1 MEPKNTVRALMPRND
16 ELESSRAGAG
26 DGFSAPYPS
35 SYSGPQSVP
44 YNPTTSHVPS
54 LWDYWPIVVR
64 HKWTI
69 LSAMLVALVVGTV
82 VSFSTTPVFEAVG
95 RVVINR
101 EGADTA
107 GLKNSDTSG
116 SDSYDDYMVAMDTQ
130 THVLQSDAIAKLVIR
145 RLSLD
150 SDPAFAGKGIVH
162 ADSTPAAGPAE
173 TREIEPHKE
182 AALVN
187 KFHGAMQ
194 INSIPRTRL
203 LEIRFSSTDPV
214 LAAKAVNTLID
225 TYIEQN
231 YKTRLDATTRTSDWL
246 TQQLSELQ
254 MRVEESQE
262 KLVRYQ
268 KEHGIL
274 GIDEKENII
283 TSKLDELNKE
293 LTAAEGDRMQKESVY
308 RLASLGEPDL
318 LSNLDPSSPLVK
330 LRSQEEDLHRQLAQ
344 ASVHFQPT
352 YPKVE
357 EINEQLSA
365 VQTDIKSEI
374 TRLATKYQKDYLAA
388 LGREKLLRASLEN
401 QKTEENQLNES
412 AIEYSL
418 LKRDVESN
426 RQLYEGLLQKLKE
439 AGVMTGLRSSN
450 VRIVD
455 PASTPTSPSSPNI
468 PRNLLMSLAVG
479 LAGGLALGF
488 ILESRD
494 TTVHSLEQVRMI
506 TALPSLAVI
515 PLSRRPSRAL
525 PQSLSNAKPMTP
537 TATALVSAM
546 RPKSEIAE
554 AYRALRTSIL
564 LSKHGRSAKI
574 LMVTSAL
581 PQEGKTTTSVN
592 LATVLAQQGARVLL
606 IEADMRRAGVSK
618 LLRVNSEIGLSTI
631 LGQENCAG
639 LEDAI
644 VVVADVPNL
653 KVLPAGPV
661 ALHPS
666 ELLASPRMRDLLNRV
681 EPEFDHIII
690 DTPPV
695 LSVTDASLLSALA
708 DSTLLVI
715 RAGVTSR
722 AALRRTYDMLSHVDA
737 RIMGVILNAADL
749 TEPDLY
755 YYGNRYGS
763 YYHDS
768 EPAETIHRE

>member
-1 MEPKNTVRALMPRND
+1 MEPEKAHRTLMPAND
-16 ELESSRAGAG
+16 DLLAAHLAAGKA
-26 DGFSAPYPS
+26 FPAA
-35 SYSGPQSVP
+35 
-44 YNPTTSHVPS
+44 YNMTGNHVPS
-54 LWDYWPIVVR
+54 LWDYWPIVLR

-69 LSAMLVALVVGTV
+69 LSAMLVASVLGAV
-82 VSFSTTPVFEAVG
+82 VSFSATPIYEALG

-107 GLKNSDTSG
+107 GLKNSDAGGT
-116 SDSYDDYMVAMDTQ
+116 DSYDDYMVAMDTQ

-145 RLSLD
+145 RLNLD
-150 SDPAFAGKGIVH
+150 SDPAFAGKGSVPVS
-162 ADSTPAAGPAE
+162 AAVDATPAE
-173 TREIEPHKE
+173 SRHIEPHRE
-182 AALVN
+182 AGLVA
-187 KFHGAMQ
+187 KFHGSMQ
-194 INSIPRTRL
+194 ISSIPRTRL
-203 LEIRFSSTDPV
+203 LEIRFSSPDPV

-231 YKTRLDATTRTSDWL
+231 YKTRLDATMRTSDWL

-268 KEHGIL
+268 KAHGIL
-274 GIDEKENII
+274 GIDEKANII

-308 RLASLGEPDL
+308 RLAKSGDPDL
-318 LSNLDPSSPLVK
+318 LSNLDQSSALIK
-330 LRSQEEDLHRQLAQ
+330 LRGQEEDLHRQLAQ

-357 EINEQLSA
+357 ELNQQLAA
-365 VQTDIKSEI
+365 VQADIQTETARI
-374 TRLATKYQKDYLAA
+374 AAKYEKDYLAA

-418 LKRDVESN
+418 LKRDVDSN

-455 PASTPTSPSSPNI
+455 PASAPTVPSSPNI
-468 PRNLLMSLAVG
+468 PRNLLMSLLVG
-479 LAGGLALGF
+479 LAGGLSLAF
-488 ILESRD
+488 VMESRD
-494 TTVHSLEQVRMI
+494 TSIHSLEQVRMI

-515 PLSRRPSRAL
+515 PLSSRPNR
-525 PQSLSNAKPMTP
+525 SLSAAKRLPRSVAAM
-537 TATALVSAM
+537 ASAI

-564 LSKHGRSAKI
+564 LSKTGKSAKI

-592 LATVLAQQGARVLL
+592 LAIVLAQHGSRVLL
-606 IEADMRRAGVSK
+606 IEGDMRRSGISK
-618 LLRVNSEIGLSTI
+618 ILHLQSDIGLSTLLGNNSVAETAI
-631 LGQENCAG
+631 LS
-639 LEDAI
+639 
-644 VVVADVPNL
+644 VADVPNL
-653 KVLPAGPV
+653 SVLPAGPV

-666 ELLASPRMRDLLNRV
+666 EMLASARMRDLVRGL
-681 EPEFDHIII
+681 EPQFDHIII

-695 LSVTDASLLSALA
+695 LSVTDAALLSALA
-708 DSTLLVI
+708 DSTLIVV
-715 RAGVTSR
+715 RAGTTSR
-722 AALRRTYDMLSHVDA
+722 AALRRVHDVLSHVDA

-749 TEPDLY
+749 NEPDMY
-755 YYGNRYGS
+755 YYGSRYGS
-763 YYHDS
+763 YYQ
-768 EPAETIHRE
+768 EAEQVETAQRN

>member
-1 MEPKNTVRALMPRND
+1 MEPEKTFRTLMPRSD
-16 ELESSRAGAG
+16 ELQSYHPASRLGDRGAMPTG
-26 DGFSAPYPS
+26 
-35 SYSGPQSVP
+35 
-44 YNPTTSHVPS
+44 YNATVSHVPS
-54 LWDYWPIVVR
+54 LWDYWPIVLR

-69 LSAMLVALVVGTV
+69 LSAMLVAFLVGAV
-82 VSFSTTPVFEAVG
+82 VSFSATPIYEALG
-95 RVVINR
+95 RIVINR
-101 EGADTA
+101 EGAETA
-107 GLKNSDTSG
+107 GLKNSDAGG
-116 SDSYDDYMVAMDTQ
+116 SDSFDDYMVAMDTQ

-145 RLSLD
+145 RLNLD

-162 ADSTPAAGPAE
+162 ANSVPAAAQGE
-173 TREIEPHKE
+173 SREIEPHQE
-182 AALVN
+182 AGLVAR
-187 KFHGAMQ
+187 FHGALQ
-194 INSIPRTRL
+194 INAIPRTRL
-203 LEIRFSSTDPV
+203 LEIRFSSSDPV

-246 TQQLSELQ
+246 TQQLSDLQ
-254 MRVEESQE
+254 MKVEESQE

-293 LTAAEGDRMQKESVY
+293 LTAAEADRMQKESVY
-308 RLASLGEPDL
+308 RLASSGDPDL
-318 LSNLDPSSPLVK
+318 LSNVDGSSPLVK
-330 LRSQEEDLHRQLAQ
+330 LRGQEEDLHRQLAQ
-344 ASVHFQPT
+344 ASVRFQPT

-357 EINEQLSA
+357 ELTEQLTA
-365 VQTDIKSEI
+365 VQTDINAEI
-374 TRLATKYQKDYLAA
+374 KRLATKYQKDYLAA

-412 AIEYSL
+412 GIEYSL

-455 PASTPTSPSSPNI
+455 PASAPTSPSSPNI
-468 PRNLLMSLAVG
+468 PRNLLMSLVVG
-479 LAGGLALGF
+479 LAGGLALAF

-494 TTVHSLEQVRMI
+494 STVHSLEQVRAI

-515 PLSRRPSRAL
+515 PFCSRPSRRSL
-525 PQSLSNAKPMTP
+525 PLSQTKRLSHISA
-537 TATALVSAM
+537 AVASAM

-564 LSKHGRSAKI
+564 LSKTGRSAKI

-592 LATVLAQQGARVLL
+592 LAIVLAQQGARVLL
-606 IEADMRRAGVSK
+606 IEADMRRAGISNVLHLS
-618 LLRVNSEIGLSTI
+618 SDIGLSTI
-631 LGQENCAG
+631 LGQTTVPDPMEAMRS
-639 LEDAI
+639 
-644 VVVADVPNL
+644 VADVPNL

-666 ELLASPRMRDLLNRV
+666 EMLASPRMRDLLQSL

-695 LSVTDASLLSALA
+695 LSVTDACLLSALC
-708 DSTLLVI
+708 DSTVFVI

-722 AALRRTYDMLSHVDA
+722 AALRRAHEMLAHVDA
-737 RIMGVILNAADL
+737 RIMGVILNAADF

-755 YYGNRYGS
+755 YYGNRYGN

-768 EPAETIHRE
+768 EPVKTAQRD

>member
-1 MEPKNTVRALMPRND
+1 MEPEKAYRTLMPAND
-16 ELESSRAGAG
+16 DLLAAHLAAGKTFPA
-26 DGFSAPYPS
+26 A
-35 SYSGPQSVP
+35 
-44 YNPTTSHVPS
+44 YNMTGTHVPS
-54 LWDYWPIVVR
+54 LWDYWPIVLR

-69 LSAMLVALVVGTV
+69 LSAMLVALVLGAV
-82 VSFSTTPVFEAVG
+82 VSFSATPIYEALG

-107 GLKNSDTSG
+107 GLKNSDAGG

-145 RLSLD
+145 RLNLD
-150 SDPAFAGKGIVH
+150 SDPSFAGKGAVPVNNA
-162 ADSTPAAGPAE
+162 ADATPAE
-173 TREIEPHKE
+173 NRYIEPHRE
-182 AALVN
+182 AGLVAR
-187 KFHGAMQ
+187 FHGSMQ
-194 INSIPRTRL
+194 ISSIPRTRL
-203 LEIRFSSTDPV
+203 LEIRFSSPDPV

-231 YKTRLDATTRTSDWL
+231 YKTRLDATMRTSDWL

-268 KEHGIL
+268 KAHGIL
-274 GIDEKENII
+274 GIDEKANII

-308 RLASLGEPDL
+308 RLAKSGDPDL
-318 LSNLDPSSPLVK
+318 LSNLDQSSALIK
-330 LRSQEEDLHRQLAQ
+330 LRGQEEDLHRQLAQ

-357 EINEQLSA
+357 ELNQQLAA
-365 VQTDIKSEI
+365 VQADIQTE
-374 TRLATKYQKDYLAA
+374 TARVAAKYEKDYLAA

-418 LKRDVESN
+418 LKRDVDSN

-455 PASTPTSPSSPNI
+455 PASAPTVPSSPNI
-468 PRNLLMSLAVG
+468 PRNLLMSLLVG
-479 LAGGLALGF
+479 LAGGLSLAF
-488 ILESRD
+488 VMESRD
-494 TTVHSLEQVRMI
+494 TSVHSLEQVRMI
-506 TALPSLAVI
+506 TSLPSLAVI
-515 PLSRRPSRAL
+515 PLSTRPNKSL
-525 PQSLSNAKPMTP
+525 PAAKRLPR
-537 TATALVSAM
+537 SAAAM
-546 RPKSEIAE
+546 ASAIRPKSEIAE

-564 LSKHGRSAKI
+564 LSRTGKSAKI

-592 LATVLAQQGARVLL
+592 LAIVLAQHGSRVLL
-606 IEADMRRAGVSK
+606 IEGDMRRSGISK
-618 LLRVNSEIGLSTI
+618 ILHLQSDIGLSTLLGNNSVAETAI
-631 LGQENCAG
+631 LS
-639 LEDAI
+639 
-644 VVVADVPNL
+644 VADVPNL
-653 KVLPAGPV
+653 SVLPAGPV

-666 ELLASPRMRDLLNRV
+666 EMLASARMRDLVRGL
-681 EPEFDHIII
+681 EPQFDHIII

-695 LSVTDASLLSALA
+695 LSVTDAALLSALA
-708 DSTLLVI
+708 DSTLIVV
-715 RAGVTSR
+715 RAGTTSR
-722 AALRRTYDMLSHVDA
+722 AALRRVHDVLSHVDA

-749 TEPDLY
+749 NEPDMY
-755 YYGNRYGS
+755 YYGSRYGS
-763 YYHDS
+763 YYQ
-768 EPAETIHRE
+768 EAEQVETAQRN

>member
-1 MEPKNTVRALMPRND
+1 MIPIRHSPVREQRPRALRLLRD
-16 ELESSRAGAG
+16 
-26 DGFSAPYPS
+26 
-35 SYSGPQSVP
+35 
-44 YNPTTSHVPS
+44 
-54 LWDYWPIVVR
+54 
-64 HKWTI
+64 
-69 LSAMLVALVVGTV
+69 
-82 VSFSTTPVFEAVG
+82 
-95 RVVINR
+95 
-101 EGADTA
+101 
-107 GLKNSDTSG
+107 
-116 SDSYDDYMVAMDTQ
+116 
-130 THVLQSDAIAKLVIR
+130 R
-145 RLSLD
+145 RS
-150 SDPAFAGKGIVH
+150 
-162 ADSTPAAGPAE
+162 
-173 TREIEPHKE
+173 REIEPHQE
-182 AALVN
+182 A
-187 KFHGAMQ
+187 GW
-194 INSIPRTRL
+194 SR
-203 LEIRFSSTDPV
+203 SSTERCRSARFPGRDCWKFASPAPDPS

-246 TQQLSELQ
+246 AQQLSELQ
-254 MRVEESQE
+254 MKVEESQE

-274 GIDEKENII
+274 GIDEKQNII

-308 RLASLGEPDL
+308 RLASSGEPDL

-357 EINEQLSA
+357 ELNQQLAA
-365 VQTDIKSEI
+365 VQADIKAEI
-374 TRLATKYQKDYLAA
+374 KRLATKYEKDYLAA

-401 QKTEENQLNES
+401 QKAEENQLNES

-439 AGVMTGLRSSN
+439 AGVLTGLRSSN

-455 PASTPTSPSSPNI
+455 PASAPTAPSTPNL
-468 PRNLLMSLAVG
+468 PRNLLMSLVVG
-479 LAGGLALGF
+479 LAGGLSLAF

-494 TTVHSLEQVRMI
+494 NAVHSLEQVRMI
-506 TALPSLAVI
+506 TALPSLAII
-515 PLSRRPSRAL
+515 PFSSHPRGRSLSMPQTKRL
-525 PQSLSNAKPMTP
+525 PQT
-537 TATALVSAM
+537 TTALASAT

-564 LSKHGRSAKI
+564 LSKTGRSAKI

-592 LATVLAQQGARVLL
+592 LSIVLAQQGARVLL
-606 IEADMRRAGVSK
+606 IEADMRRASISK
-618 LLRVNSEIGLSTI
+618 IFHLRSDIGLSTI
-631 LGQENCAG
+631 LGPKTIPKPE
-639 LEDAI
+639 EAI
-644 VVVADVPNL
+644 HSVADVPNL
-653 KVLPAGPV
+653 RVLPGGPV

-666 ELLASPRMRDLLNRV
+666 EMLASPRMRDLIQYL

-695 LSVTDASLLSALA
+695 LSVTDAALLSALA

-715 RAGVTSR
+715 RAGMTSR
-722 AALRRTYDMLSHVDA
+722 AALRRAHDVLAHVDA
-737 RIMGVILNAADL
+737 RIMGVILNAADF

-768 EPAETIHRE
+768 APDKTAQRE

>member
-1 MEPKNTVRALMPRND
+1 L
-16 ELESSRAGAG
+16 
-26 DGFSAPYPS
+26 
-35 SYSGPQSVP
+35 
-44 YNPTTSHVPS
+44 
-54 LWDYWPIVVR
+54 
-64 HKWTI
+64 
-69 LSAMLVALVVGTV
+69 
-82 VSFSTTPVFEAVG
+82 
-95 RVVINR
+95 
-101 EGADTA
+101 
-107 GLKNSDTSG
+107 
-116 SDSYDDYMVAMDTQ
+116 
-130 THVLQSDAIAKLVIR
+130 
-145 RLSLD
+145 
-150 SDPAFAGKGIVH
+150 
-162 ADSTPAAGPAE
+162 
-173 TREIEPHKE
+173 
-182 AALVN
+182 
-187 KFHGAMQ
+187 Q
-194 INSIPRTRL
+194 INAIPRTRL
-203 LEIRFSSTDPV
+203 LEIRFSSSDPV

-231 YKTRLDATTRTSDWL
+231 YKTRLDATMRTSDWL

-308 RLASLGEPDL
+308 RLAKSGDPDL

-357 EINEQLSA
+357 ELNKQMAA
-365 VQTDIKSEI
+365 VQADIQTETARVAS
-374 TRLATKYQKDYLAA
+374 KYEKDYLAA
-388 LGREKLLRASLEN
+388 LGREKLLRASLED
-401 QKTEENQLNES
+401 QKTAENRLNES

-455 PASTPTSPSSPNI
+455 PASPPTGPSSPNI
-468 PRNLLMSLAVG
+468 PRNLFMSLMVG
-479 LAGGLALGF
+479 LAGGLSLAF
-488 ILESRD
+488 VLESRD
-494 TTVHSLEQVRMI
+494 NTVHSLEQVRMI

-515 PLSRRPSRAL
+515 PLSSRPNKSLPAARRL
-525 PQSLSNAKPMTP
+525 PR
-537 TATALVSAM
+537 SAAAM
-546 RPKSEIAE
+546 ASAIRPKSEIAE

-564 LSKHGRSAKI
+564 LSRTGKSAKV

-592 LATVLAQQGARVLL
+592 LAIVLAQHGSRVLL
-606 IEADMRRAGVSK
+606 IEGDMRRSGISQILHLKSDV
-618 LLRVNSEIGLSTI
+618 GLSTI
-631 LGQENCAG
+631 LSSNNGIG
-639 LEDAI
+639 DAAI
-644 VVVADVPNL
+644 LSVSDVPNL
-653 KVLPAGPV
+653 WVLPAGPV

-666 ELLASPRMRDLLNRV
+666 EMLASARMRDLIRGL
-681 EPEFDHIII
+681 EPQFDHIII

-695 LSVTDASLLSALA
+695 LSVTDAALLSALA

-715 RAGVTSR
+715 RAGMTSR
-722 AALRRTYDMLSHVDA
+722 AALRRVHDVLSHVDA
-737 RIMGVILNAADL
+737 RIMGVVLNAADL
-749 TEPDLY
+749 NEPDMY
-755 YYGNRYGS
+755 YYGSRYGS
-763 YYHDS
+763 YYQDS
-768 EPAETIHRE
+768 EQVETAQRN

>member
-1 MEPKNTVRALMPRND
+1 MEPQNTFRTLMPRKD
-16 ELESSRAGAG
+16 ELQASH
-26 DGFSAPYPS
+26 
-35 SYSGPQSVP
+35 
-44 YNPTTSHVPS
+44 PTEGGVLPAAYHRTVSHVPS
-54 LWDYWPIVVR
+54 LWDYWPIVLR
-64 HKWTI
+64 HKWMI
-69 LSAMLVALVVGTV
+69 LSAMLVALLVGGV
-82 VSFSTTPVFEAVG
+82 VSFSTTPIYEAVG

-107 GLKNSDTSG
+107 GLKNSDASG
-116 SDSYDDYMVAMDTQ
+116 SDSFDDYMVAMDTQ

-145 RLSLD
+145 RLNLD
-150 SDPAFAGKGIVH
+150 SDPAFAGKG
-162 ADSTPAAGPAE
+162 AAPASSTPVAAQAE
-173 TREIEPHKE
+173 SREIEPHQE
-182 AALVN
+182 AGLVA
-187 KFHGAMQ
+187 KFHRALQ
-194 INSIPRTRL
+194 ISSIPRTRL
-203 LEIRFSSTDPV
+203 LEIRFSSPDPN

-231 YKTRLDATTRTSDWL
+231 YKTRLDATMRTSNWL
-246 TQQLSELQ
+246 AQQLSELQ
-254 MRVEESQE
+254 MKVEESQE
-262 KLVRYQ
+262 KLVLYQ

-308 RLASLGEPDL
+308 RLASSGEPDL

-357 EINEQLSA
+357 EINQQLEA
-365 VQTDIKSEI
+365 VQADIKAEI
-374 TRLATKYQKDYLAA
+374 KRLATKYEKDYLAA

-401 QKTEENQLNES
+401 QKTEENRLNES
-412 AIEYSL
+412 SIEYSI

-426 RQLYEGLLQKLKE
+426 RQLSEGLLQKLKE

-455 PASTPTSPSSPNI
+455 PASAPTMPATPNI
-468 PRNLLMSLAVG
+468 PRNLLLSLVVG
-479 LAGGLALGF
+479 LAGGLSLAF

-494 TTVHSLEQVRMI
+494 NAVHSLEQVRMI

-515 PLSRRPSRAL
+515 PFSSHPRSR
-525 PQSLSNAKPMTP
+525 SLSLTQAKRLPH
-537 TATALVSAM
+537 TATAVASAT

-564 LSKHGRSAKI
+564 LSKTGRSAKV

-581 PQEGKTTTSVN
+581 PQEGKTTTCVN
-592 LATVLAQQGARVLL
+592 LAIVLAQQGARVLL
-606 IEADMRRAGVSK
+606 IEADMRRAGISK
-618 LLRVNSEIGLSTI
+618 ILHLKSDIGLSTI
-631 LGQENCAG
+631 LGQNTVPDPE
-639 LEDAI
+639 EAI
-644 VVVADVPNL
+644 HPVADVPNL
-653 KVLPAGPV
+653 RVLPAGPV
-661 ALHPS
+661 VLHPS
-666 ELLASPRMRDLLNRV
+666 EMLASPRMRDLIQSL

-695 LSVTDASLLSALA
+695 LSVTDAALLSALA

-715 RAGVTSR
+715 RAGMTSR
-722 AALRRTYDMLSHVDA
+722 AALRRAHDVLAHVDA
-737 RIMGVILNAADL
+737 RIMGVILNAADF

-755 YYGNRYGS
+755 YYGSRYGN

-768 EPAETIHRE
+768 APGKTARRE

>member
-1 MEPKNTVRALMPRND
+1 MEPEKTFRSLVPRKD
-16 ELESSRAGAG
+16 ELQASRPTEGGALPV
-26 DGFSAPYPS
+26 A
-35 SYSGPQSVP
+35 
-44 YNPTTSHVPS
+44 YNLTVSRVPS
-54 LWDYWPIVVR
+54 LWDYWPIVLR

-69 LSAMLVALVVGTV
+69 LSAMLVALLVGTV
-82 VSFSTTPVFEAVG
+82 VSFSTTPVYEAVG

-107 GLKNSDTSG
+107 GLKNSDAGG

-145 RLSLD
+145 RLNLD
-150 SDPAFAGKGIVH
+150 SDPTFAGKG
-162 ADSTPAAGPAE
+162 AAPASSTPAAAQAE
-173 TREIEPHKE
+173 SREIEPHRE
-182 AALVN
+182 AGLVA
-187 KFHGAMQ
+187 KFHGALQ
-194 INSIPRTRL
+194 ISSIPRTRL
-203 LEIRFSSTDPV
+203 LEIRFSSPDPN
-214 LAAKAVNTLID
+214 LAAKAVNSLID

-246 TQQLSELQ
+246 AQQLSELQ
-254 MRVEESQE
+254 MKVEESQE

-274 GIDEKENII
+274 GIDEKQNII

-308 RLASLGEPDL
+308 RLASSGEPDL
-318 LSNLDPSSPLVK
+318 LSSGDPSSPLVK

-357 EINEQLSA
+357 ELNQQLDA
-365 VQTDIKSEI
+365 VQADIKAEI
-374 TRLATKYQKDYLAA
+374 KRLATKYEKDYQAA

-401 QKTEENQLNES
+401 QKAEENQLNES

-426 RQLYEGLLQKLKE
+426 RQLYECLLQKLKE
-439 AGVMTGLRSSN
+439 AGVLTGLRSSN

-455 PASTPTSPSSPNI
+455 PASAPTAPSTPNL
-468 PRNLLMSLAVG
+468 PRNLLMSLVVG
-479 LAGGLALGF
+479 LAGGLALAF

-494 TTVHSLEQVRMI
+494 NAVHSLEQVRMI

-515 PLSRRPSRAL
+515 PFSSHPRGRSLSMPQTRRL
-525 PQSLSNAKPMTP
+525 PQT
-537 TATALVSAM
+537 TTALASAT

-564 LSKHGRSAKI
+564 LSKTGRSAKI

-592 LATVLAQQGARVLL
+592 LSIVLAQQGARVLL
-606 IEADMRRAGVSK
+606 IEADMRRASISK
-618 LLRVNSEIGLSTI
+618 IFHFKSDIGLSTI
-631 LGQENCAG
+631 LGPKTIPKPE
-639 LEDAI
+639 EAI
-644 VVVADVPNL
+644 HSVADVPNL
-653 KVLPAGPV
+653 RVLPGGPV

-666 ELLASPRMRDLLNRV
+666 EMLASPRMRDLIQYL

-695 LSVTDASLLSALA
+695 LSVTDAALLSALA

-715 RAGVTSR
+715 RAGMTSR
-722 AALRRTYDMLSHVDA
+722 AALRRAHDVLAHVDA
-737 RIMGVILNAADL
+737 RIMGVILNAADF

-768 EPAETIHRE
+768 APDKTTQRE

>member
-1 MEPKNTVRALMPRND
+1 MK
-16 ELESSRAGAG
+16 
-26 DGFSAPYPS
+26 
-35 SYSGPQSVP
+35 
-44 YNPTTSHVPS
+44 
-54 LWDYWPIVVR
+54 
-64 HKWTI
+64 
-69 LSAMLVALVVGTV
+69 
-82 VSFSTTPVFEAVG
+82 
-95 RVVINR
+95 
-101 EGADTA
+101 
-107 GLKNSDTSG
+107 
-116 SDSYDDYMVAMDTQ
+116 
-130 THVLQSDAIAKLVIR
+130 
-145 RLSLD
+145 
-150 SDPAFAGKGIVH
+150 
-162 ADSTPAAGPAE
+162 
-173 TREIEPHKE
+173 
-182 AALVN
+182 
-187 KFHGAMQ
+187 
-194 INSIPRTRL
+194 
-203 LEIRFSSTDPV
+203 
-214 LAAKAVNTLID
+214 
-225 TYIEQN
+225 
-231 YKTRLDATTRTSDWL
+231 
-246 TQQLSELQ
+246 
-254 MRVEESQE
+254 VEESQE

-274 GIDEKENII
+274 GIDEKQNII

-308 RLASLGEPDL
+308 RLASSGEPDL

-357 EINEQLSA
+357 ELNQQMDA
-365 VQTDIKSEI
+365 VQADIKAEI
-374 TRLATKYQKDYLAA
+374 KRLATKYEKDYLAA

-439 AGVMTGLRSSN
+439 AGVLTGLRSSN

-455 PASTPTSPSSPNI
+455 PASAPTAPSTPNL
-468 PRNLLMSLAVG
+468 PRNLLMSLVVG
-479 LAGGLALGF
+479 LAGGLGLAF

-494 TTVHSLEQVRMI
+494 NAVHSLEQVRMI

-515 PLSRRPSRAL
+515 PFSSHPRGRLRSL
-525 PQSLSNAKPMTP
+525 PQAKRLPQ
-537 TATALVSAM
+537 TAAAVASSTH
-546 RPKSEIAE
+546 PKSEIAE

-564 LSKHGRSAKI
+564 LSKTGRSAKV

-592 LATVLAQQGARVLL
+592 LAIVLAQKGARVLL
-606 IEADMRRAGVSK
+606 IEADMRRAGISK
-618 LLRVNSEIGLSTI
+618 IFHLESDIGLSTI
-631 LGQENCAG
+631 LGQGTIPTPE
-639 LEDAI
+639 EAI
-644 VVVADVPNL
+644 HQVADVPNL
-653 KVLPAGPV
+653 RVLLGGPV

-666 ELLASPRMRDLLNRV
+666 EMLSSPRMRDLIQYL

-695 LSVTDASLLSALA
+695 LSVTDAALLSALA

-715 RAGVTSR
+715 RAGMTSR
-722 AALRRTYDMLSHVDA
+722 AALRRAHDVLTHVDA
-737 RIMGVILNAADL
+737 RIMGVILNAADF

-755 YYGNRYGS
+755 YYGSRYGS

-768 EPAETIHRE
+768 SPGKTAQRE

>member
-1 MEPKNTVRALMPRND
+1 MPRRD
-16 ELESSRAGAG
+16 ELQASRPAEGGGFPGA
-26 DGFSAPYPS
+26 YPL
-35 SYSGPQSVP
+35 PA
-44 YNPTTSHVPS
+44 SHVPS
-54 LWDYWPIVVR
+54 LWDYWPIALR

-69 LSAMLVALVVGTV
+69 LSAMLVALLVGAV
-82 VSFSTTPVFEAVG
+82 VSFSTTPVYEAVG
-95 RVVINR
+95 RIVINR

-107 GLKNSDTSG
+107 GLKNSDSSG
-116 SDSYDDYMVAMDTQ
+116 SDSSDDYMVAMDTQ

-145 RLSLD
+145 RLNLD
-150 SDPAFAGKGIVH
+150 SDPGFAGKGAVPTN
-162 ADSTPAAGPAE
+162 ALPAAAQGQS
-173 TREIEPHKE
+173 REIEPHRE
-182 AALVN
+182 AALVA
-187 KFHGAMQ
+187 KFHGALQ
-194 INSIPRTRL
+194 ISSIPRTRL
-203 LEIRFSSTDPV
+203 LEIRFSSPDPA
-214 LAAKAVNTLID
+214 LAARAVNTLID

-231 YKTRLDATTRTSDWL
+231 YKTRLDATVRTSDWL
-246 TQQLSELQ
+246 AQQLSELQ
-254 MRVEESQE
+254 MKVEESQE

-308 RLASLGEPDL
+308 RLASSGEPDL
-318 LSNLDPSSPLVK
+318 LSNIDPSSPIVK

-357 EINEQLSA
+357 ELNQQLAA
-365 VQTDIKSEI
+365 VQADIKAEV

-401 QKTEENQLNES
+401 QKTEENRLNES

-418 LKRDVESN
+418 LKRDVDSN

-455 PASTPTSPSSPNI
+455 PASAPTAPSSPNI
-468 PRNLLMSLAVG
+468 PRNLAMSLALG
-479 LAGGLALGF
+479 LAGGLALAF

-494 TTVHSLEQVRMI
+494 NTVHSLEQVRML

-515 PLSRRPSRAL
+515 PFASRSSSRSPSSVLSL
-525 PQSLSNAKPMTP
+525 PHAKSLSQ
-537 TATALVSAM
+537 TAAAVVSAT
-546 RPKSEIAE
+546 RPKSEVAE

-564 LSKHGRSAKI
+564 LSRTGRSAKV

-592 LATVLAQQGARVLL
+592 LAIVLAQQGARVLL
-606 IEADMRRAGVSK
+606 IEADMRRSGISQ
-618 LLRVNSEIGLSTI
+618 LLQLKSEMGLSNILADKTI
-631 LGQENCAG
+631 PDPEHAFQS
-639 LEDAI
+639 I
-644 VVVADVPNL
+644 ADVPNL
-653 KVLPAGPV
+653 RVLPAGPV

-666 ELLASPRMRDLLNRV
+666 EMLASPRMRDLLHSL

-695 LSVTDASLLSALA
+695 LSVTDAALLSALA

-722 AALRRTYDMLSHVDA
+722 AALRRAHDVLAHVDA
-737 RIMGVILNAADL
+737 RIMGVILNAADFNG
-749 TEPDLY
+749 PDR
-755 YYGNRYGS
+755 YYGSRYGS
-763 YYHDS
+763 YYDDS
-768 EPAETIHRE
+768 ASAVAAKRD